1 MPRWTNEQ
9 QEAIDKSGCNI
20 IVSAGAGSGKTA
32 VLSQRVLQKIESGI
46 HVNEL
51 LILTFT
57 KAAASEMK
65 DRIRKK
71 IASNPELKDELN
83 LLNSSYITTFDSF
96 ALSVLKKYHY
106 MLNISR
112 EIGITEEAIV
122 KTLET
127 KILNELFEELYEGD
141 NHSFKELVNKYCGKN
156 DKNLRSVITKLY
168 ENVSSCIDKE
178 KFYLFLEE
186 GFYRDEYL
194 DLLIDKY
201 KDLLN
206 DKRELVKLE
215 LENCSYYLDS
225 SCYEKLAESVNNLLT
240 SPVEDLHLITT
251 VKAPRLSGLDDT
263 QKEVREL
270 FKKAYTNLL
279 ELASYGSFEEIKDK
293 LKLSRDFVLEI
304 VSIIKKFDSKMSE
317 YKLKHNIYTFNDV
330 AMSAI
335 KILKENEEAR
345 LELKN
350 SFKEIMIDEYQDTN
364 DIQETFISMI
374 ANDNVYMVGDIK
386 QSIYRFRG
394 SNPSIFKDKYDN
406 YSSND
411 GGYKIDLIKNFRSR
425 SEVLDNINVLFELLM
440 DNEIGGAEYRVS
452 HEMVYG
458 NTAYDNEKFDGFDYN
473 MKILEYE
480 NSKES
485 GFSDYEVEIFSIAS
499 DIKNKMDSGF
509 KVFDKE
515 SSAMRDATYSDFVII
530 LDRSKYF
537 SDFKKI
543 FEYLHIP
550 LTVLKDEDL
559 KSSTDISL
567 IKNLFDF
574 VYRVNNNDFGVEFK
588 YDFVSIARSF
598 LYEYSDSYILEI
610 ITNNNFK
617 ETSIYKEFSS
627 ISSINSKSLGQ
638 LYNEILSITDF
649 YNKIYKIGDYENI
662 NVRIKKIYDMCISLN
677 DLGYSLI
684 DFCNYLDE
692 IINNDKIKLNYSGH
706 SGSGD
711 SVKILTI
718 HKSKG
723 LEYPVCYF
731 ADLNHDFNTTDL
743 KDLFILDNTYGMIV
757 PKLIE
762 DSDENFLKEL
772 YKYEFFKEEIGEKIR
787 LFYVALTRARE
798 QMVIVLPYKE
808 TRNYEKDSNGVIS
821 KIRRISFKRLSDLI
835 YGVKNSLP
843 KYFEKIDI
851 SKLGL
856 TKKYLY
862 KKDEKN
868 IDVEETS
875 IIKVREVESKYEVM
889 EESHFS
895 KENNKLIDKT
905 TLNNMEYG
913 TRVHEILELIDFGNP
928 NYDLIHDEFI
938 KSKVR
943 NLLNHEIFKN
953 IKDATLYKEYEFI
966 YMKDNIN
973 YHGIID
979 LVCEFDSYINIVD
992 YKLKNVVDDNYK
1004 KQLLGYKE
1012 YIESISDKKVNLY
1025 LFSIIDG
1032 EVNKIEI

>member
-106 MLNISR
+106 MLNIPR

-127 KILNELFEELYEGD
+127 KILDDLFEELYEGD

-186 GFYRDEYL
+186 GFYREEYL

-515 SSAMRDATYSDFVII
+515 SSTMRDATYSDFVII

-567 IKNLFDF
+567 IKNLFD
-574 VYRVNNNDFGVEFK
+574 
-588 YDFVSIARSF
+588 
-598 LYEYSDSYILEI
+598 
-610 ITNNNFK
+610 
-617 ETSIYKEFSS
+617 
-627 ISSINSKSLGQ
+627 
-638 LYNEILSITDF
+638 
-649 YNKIYKIGDYENI
+649 
-662 NVRIKKIYDMCISLN
+662 
-677 DLGYSLI
+677 
-684 DFCNYLDE
+684 
-692 IINNDKIKLNYSGH
+692 
-706 SGSGD
+706 
-711 SVKILTI
+711 
-718 HKSKG
+718 
-723 LEYPVCYF
+723 
-731 ADLNHDFNTTDL
+731 
-743 KDLFILDNTYGMIV
+743 
-757 PKLIE
+757 
-762 DSDENFLKEL
+762 
-772 YKYEFFKEEIGEKIR
+772 
-787 LFYVALTRARE
+787 
-798 QMVIVLPYKE
+798 
-808 TRNYEKDSNGVIS
+808 
-821 KIRRISFKRLSDLI
+821 
-835 YGVKNSLP
+835 
-843 KYFEKIDI
+843 
-851 SKLGL
+851 
-856 TKKYLY
+856 
-862 KKDEKN
+862 
-868 IDVEETS
+868 
-875 IIKVREVESKYEVM
+875 
-889 EESHFS
+889 
-895 KENNKLIDKT
+895 
-905 TLNNMEYG
+905 
-913 TRVHEILELIDFGNP
+913 
-928 NYDLIHDEFI
+928 
-938 KSKVR
+938 
-943 NLLNHEIFKN
+943 
-953 IKDATLYKEYEFI
+953 
-966 YMKDNIN
+966 
-973 YHGIID
+973 
-979 LVCEFDSYINIVD
+979 
-992 YKLKNVVDDNYK
+992 
-1004 KQLLGYKE
+1004 
-1012 YIESISDKKVNLY
+1012 
-1025 LFSIIDG
+1025 
-1032 EVNKIEI
+1032 